1 MRSNTC
7 CPGTRCDPQRVGIT
21 GASGGGYNTW
31 ITAAIDD
38 RIAAAVPVVGTSE
51 FGEQIHVCRPRDWY
65 QRAEHCHFVPG
76 LIRYA
81 NNHEMLAMAAPKP
94 LLIIAAVRDDSFPV
108 EGVRAVAKYGQML
121 YDAYGAGDR
130 IGLVDDSGKE
140 SLGSDPVIAEASDK
154 GWAVCGVDRRGIGES
169 SSAKTGWIF
178 AVSLLLGENFVG
190 RQAFDV
196 QRVID
201 TMATTDAFAGKPIDL
216 YGRGTNSS
224 LMAVYAMA
232 RLERDRHRQT
242 PLKWF
247 LLRDE
252 YLSYRAFVER
262 PRALLDSFRLM
273 PADGNRTT
281 SFDREI
287 PPSFFVLDVLRSWD
301 LRHLLASSGAQRL
314 IVNTVD
320 GDGSRLSEHAA
331 LRFLPRGIRV
341 VSAGHPDQAIKS
353 FLRSVLAEEGIR
365 VLKPAVDRGHDH

>member
-1 MRSNTC
+1 
-7 CPGTRCDPQRVGIT
+7 
-21 GASGGGYNTW
+21 
-31 ITAAIDD
+31 
-38 RIAAAVPVVGTSE
+38 
-51 FGEQIHVCRPRDWY
+51 
-65 QRAEHCHFVPG
+65 
-76 LIRYA
+76 
-81 NNHEMLAMAAPKP
+81 MLAMAAPKP

-252 YLSYRAFVER
+252 YLSHRAFVER
-262 PRALLDSFRLM
+262 PRARSSTRSGSCR
-273 PADGNRTT
+273 PTATGPR
-281 SFDREI
+281 
-287 PPSFFVLDVLRSWD
+287 PSTGRS
-301 LRHLLASSGAQRL
+301 RR
-314 IVNTVD
+314 
-320 GDGSRLSEHAA
+320 
-331 LRFLPRGIRV
+331 RFSCSTYCARGTCGTYWPRPG
-341 VSAGHPDQAIKS
+341 PND
-353 FLRSVLAEEGIR
+353 
-365 VLKPAVDRGHDH
+365 